1 MTEPDT
7 ISADYSLRPSEL
19 ASTLALLVEARQP
32 VVVWGAPGCAKSQIA
47 QQVAAQ
53 AGREYVDVRALLLDP
68 VDLRGI
74 PWRDSADRTRWAP
87 PAFLPPSDADGSWLI
102 NLEELPSALP
112 MVQAALYQLVL
123 DRKCGEYELP
133 EGAALIACGNREGDR
148 GVVHRMPAPL
158 ASRFVHLEI
167 RVDATDW
174 CAWGAAN
181 GIAAEV
187 LFFVSMRP
195 ELLHAFNP
203 QSTEKAF
210 PCPRT
215 WEMVSNI
222 VHRRGGLDPVA
233 ERALFRGT
241 VGEAAAV
248 EFSAFL
254 QVWHELP
261 HPRTVIDDPEGA
273 VIPGNASALI
283 ALCGSLYRMA
293 DDINLGAIVTYATRL
308 RREVGEFLVGSCI
321 RREPALQHTQAFI
334 QWAATKNP
342 LTPLQETSPMNL
354 THDAMLVSLRI
365 NSWSGR
371 LYDRQASQQV
381 AIHHDADTSAGR
393 YNKRLLPKQAFAALA
408 ATMSNARTSH
418 YANTLPWDDQGG
430 RLLTV
435 ANYERYTAAL
445 DTLVERVVRERA
457 RFIEDYD
464 DYVDQARLD
473 LGRLFR
479 LEDYPDTEALQ
490 GKFAIRYRIV
500 PVPDARHFMADLAQ
514 GETERVKRDIEQ
526 QVRTRL
532 NDAQRDLYRRL
543 GEAVERVGERLRE
556 DENGKPL
563 VFRDSLIENI
573 RELVDVVPRL
583 NIFADDDLAMLCRE
597 VKDKFAGIEPEALRP
612 SGRFDPNLRRQVK
625 RDADALTAQFA
636 GYFAPAAE
644 NREAA

>member
-1 MTEPDT
+1 
-7 ISADYSLRPSEL
+7 
-19 ASTLALLVEARQP
+19 
-32 VVVWGAPGCAKSQIA
+32 
-47 QQVAAQ
+47 
-53 AGREYVDVRALLLDP
+53 
-68 VDLRGI
+68 
-74 PWRDSADRTRWAP
+74 
-87 PAFLPPSDADGSWLI
+87 
-102 NLEELPSALP
+102 
-112 MVQAALYQLVL
+112 
-123 DRKCGEYELP
+123 
-133 EGAALIACGNREGDR
+133 
-148 GVVHRMPAPL
+148 
-158 ASRFVHLEI
+158 
-167 RVDATDW
+167 
-174 CAWGAAN
+174 
-181 GIAAEV
+181 
-187 LFFVSMRP
+187 
-195 ELLHAFNP
+195 
-203 QSTEKAF
+203 
-210 PCPRT
+210 
-215 WEMVSNI
+215 
-222 VHRRGGLDPVA
+222 
-233 ERALFRGT
+233 
-241 VGEAAAV
+241 
-248 EFSAFL
+248 
-254 QVWHELP
+254 
-261 HPRTVIDDPEGA
+261 
-273 VIPGNASALI
+273 
-283 ALCGSLYRMA
+283 
-293 DDINLGAIVTYATRL
+293 
-308 RREVGEFLVGSCI
+308 
-321 RREPALQHTQAFI
+321 
-334 QWAATKNP
+334 
-342 LTPLQETSPMNL
+342 MNL

-381 AIHHDADTSAGR
+381 AVHNDADTSAGR

-418 YANTLPWDDQGG
+418 NANTLPWDDQGG

-435 ANYERYTAAL
+435 ANYDRYTAAL

-479 LEDYPDTEALQ
+479 LEDYPGTEALQ

-583 NIFADDDLAMLCRE
+583 NIFADDDLTMLCRE
-597 VKDKFAGIEPEALRP
+597 VKDKFAGIEPNALRP

>member
-1 MTEPDT
+1 M
-7 ISADYSLRPSEL
+7 Y
-19 ASTLALLVEARQP
+19 
-32 VVVWGAPGCAKSQIA
+32 GAPQGASQIA

-74 PWRDSADRTRWAP
+74 PWRDGADRTRWAP

-148 GVVHRMPAPL
+148 GVVHRMPTPL

-167 RVDATDW
+167 RVDAADW
-174 CAWGAAN
+174 CSWGAAN

-222 VHRRGGLDPVA
+222 VHRRAGLDPVA

-241 VGEAAAV
+241 VGEAASV

-334 QWAATKNP
+334 QWAAAK
-342 LTPLQETSPMNL
+342 
-354 THDAMLVSLRI
+354 
-365 NSWSGR
+365 
-371 LYDRQASQQV
+371 
-381 AIHHDADTSAGR
+381 
-393 YNKRLLPKQAFAALA
+393 
-408 ATMSNARTSH
+408 
-418 YANTLPWDDQGG
+418 
-430 RLLTV
+430 
-435 ANYERYTAAL
+435 
-445 DTLVERVVRERA
+445 
-457 RFIEDYD
+457 
-464 DYVDQARLD
+464 
-473 LGRLFR
+473 
-479 LEDYPDTEALQ
+479 
-490 GKFAIRYRIV
+490 
-500 PVPDARHFMADLAQ
+500 
-514 GETERVKRDIEQ
+514 
-526 QVRTRL
+526 TR
-532 NDAQRDLYRRL
+532 
-543 GEAVERVGERLRE
+543 
-556 DENGKPL
+556 
-563 VFRDSLIENI
+563 
-573 RELVDVVPRL
+573 
-583 NIFADDDLAMLCRE
+583 
-597 VKDKFAGIEPEALRP
+597 
-612 SGRFDPNLRRQVK
+612 
-625 RDADALTAQFA
+625 
-636 GYFAPAAE
+636 
-644 NREAA
+644 

>member
-1 MTEPDT
+1 MR
-7 ISADYSLRPSEL
+7 L
-19 ASTLALLVEARQP
+19 
-32 VVVWGAPGCAKSQIA
+32 
-47 QQVAAQ
+47 
-53 AGREYVDVRALLLDP
+53 GR
-68 VDLRGI
+68 
-74 PWRDSADRTRWAP
+74 
-87 PAFLPPSDADGSWLI
+87 
-102 NLEELPSALP
+102 
-112 MVQAALYQLVL
+112 
-123 DRKCGEYELP
+123 GEW
-133 EGAALIACGNREGDR
+133 NR
-148 GVVHRMPAPL
+148 
-158 ASRFVHLEI
+158 S
-167 RVDATDW
+167 
-174 CAWGAAN
+174 
-181 GIAAEV
+181 EV

-254 QVWHELP
+254 KVWHELP

-273 VIPGNASALI
+273 VVPGNASALI

-321 RREPALQHTQAFI
+321 RREPALQHTQAFHPVGRR
-334 QWAATKNP
+334 QDP
-342 LTPLQETSPMNL
+342 LTPPQETNPMNL

-381 AIHHDADTSAGR
+381 AIHHDADTNAGR

-435 ANYERYTAAL
+435 ANYDRYTAAL

-479 LEDYPDTEALQ
+479 LEDRTIPIQRRFRASSP
-490 GKFAIRYRIV
+490 FATVSSRS
-500 PVPDARHFMADLAQ
+500 P
-514 GETERVKRDIEQ
+514 
-526 QVRTRL
+526 TR
-532 NDAQRDLYRRL
+532 ATSW
-543 GEAVERVGERLRE
+543 
-556 DENGKPL
+556 P
-563 VFRDSLIENI
+563 IW
-573 RELVDVVPRL
+573 PR
-583 NIFADDDLAMLCRE
+583 A
-597 VKDKFAGIEPEALRP
+597 RP
-612 SGRFDPNLRRQVK
+612 SGSSGTSSNRSGPASTMRSAIFTGAWARRSSVSANACA
-625 RDADALTAQFA
+625 RTRTASPWCSA
-636 GYFAPAAE
+636 TA
-644 NREAA
+644 